1 MNSETIATPRV
12 LAIAPCVQGIGFT
25 VFNGPALPIDWGV
38 KWIRGEKNTKA
49 LLKVTTLIEGY
60 QPDVVVLE
68 DCQGDGSH
76 RAKRVEDLINAIAVL
91 AQRRNIQVIRYSRNR
106 MRRRFAAEGAITKHQ
121 IAKEITKVI
130 PEFAP
135 RLPPERKIWLPE
147 HANMSL
153 FDAAI
158 LTLTYF
164 DEIDRVETDVGQA
177 GKPTVSKAG

>member
-38 KWIRGEKNTKA
+38 KWIRGEKNAKA
-49 LLKVTTLIEGY
+49 LLKVAALIEGY

-76 RAKRVEDLINAIAVL
+76 RAKRVEGLINAIAVL
-91 AQRRNIQVIRYSRNR
+91 AQRQNIQVVRYSRNR

-121 IAKEITKVI
+121 IAKAITTMI

-153 FDAAI
+153 FDAAV

-164 DEIDRVETDVGQA
+164 DEIDRVETNNGQA
-177 GKPTVSKAG
+177 DKPTVIKAA

>member
-1 MNSETIATPRV
+1 
-12 LAIAPCVQGIGFT
+12 
-25 VFNGPALPIDWGV
+25 
-38 KWIRGEKNTKA
+38 
-49 LLKVTTLIEGY
+49 
-60 QPDVVVLE
+60 
-68 DCQGDGSH
+68 
-76 RAKRVEDLINAIAVL
+76 
-91 AQRRNIQVIRYSRNR
+91 
-106 MRRRFAAEGAITKHQ
+106 
-121 IAKEITKVI
+121 VI